1 MIKSHGTGGAF
12 HPITDLLLRQQIAE
26 FKVRG
31 TAGNRVPV
39 SALTA
44 REKEM
49 LVDGFRAIE
58 AFRERISGDLT
69 GELF

>member
-1 MIKSHGTGGAF
+1 MSGAF
-12 HPITDLLLRQQIAE
+12 RPITDLVLRQQIAE

-31 TAGNRVPV
+31 TAGNRVLV
-39 SALTA
+39 SALSA
-44 REKEM
+44 REKDM

>member
-1 MIKSHGTGGAF
+1 
-12 HPITDLLLRQQIAE
+12 
-26 FKVRG
+26 
-31 TAGNRVPV
+31 
-39 SALTA
+39 
-44 REKEM
+44 M